1 MKEQKKFFLSPQ
13 ERRQRNREEM
23 KNAILE
29 AARQVMREEGVA
41 ALNLQEVAR
50 RVGVR
55 APSLYECFP
64 GKMALYDALFRM
76 GVRLYA
82 ERMNHFTESTDSFWE
97 RAQDGLE
104 NYMAFAQQY
113 PELYQL
119 VQERPVPGFVPS
131 EESMEQSRR
140 LLTMTDA
147 IVEKGIERGS
157 VALVITVAQAR
168 AIPPLS
174 HREAMGMARLELE
187 RFLALVTSLSEDEWE
202 KPTACPLWNVRQILA
217 HVTGAAAS
225 YARWSE
231 FKRQNSL
238 KVQRPYRAS
247 GLSFLESLNQIPADY
262 RACSTPAPLID
273 QLQTVD

>member
-1 MKEQKKFFLSPQ
+1 MKNQKSILSPQ

-23 KNAILE
+23 RHAILE
-29 AARQVMREEGVA
+29 AARQVMREQGVA

-55 APSLYECFP
+55 APSLYEYFP

-97 RAQDGLE
+97 RAQAGLE

-131 EESMEQSRR
+131 EESMEESRR

-147 IVEKGIERGS
+147 IVEQGIERGS
-157 VALVITVAQAR
+157 IALGITVSQAR
-168 AIPPLS
+168 DL
-174 HREAMGMARLELE
+174 
-187 RFLALVTSLSEDEWE
+187 FLAMMHGLTALHMANEPELPVGSGRFGSL
-202 KPTACPLWNVRQILA
+202 
-217 HVTGAAAS
+217 
-225 YARWSE
+225 
-231 FKRQNSL
+231 
-238 KVQRPYRAS
+238 
-247 GLSFLESLNQIPADY
+247 IPAALALF
-262 RACSTPAPLID
+262 RTAWEPHPFKTPD
-273 QLQTVD
+273 EQTEKA

>member
-1 MKEQKKFFLSPQ
+1 MKDQKSILSPQ

-55 APSLYECFP
+55 APSLYEYFP
-64 GKMALYDALFRM
+64 GKMALYDALFYM
-76 GVRLYA
+76 GVRLFV
-82 ERMNHFTESTDSFWE
+82 EQMNHFTESTDSFWE
-97 RAQDGLE
+97 RAQAGLE
-104 NYMAFAQQY
+104 NYMMFAQEY

-131 EESMEQSRR
+131 EESMEESRR

-157 VALVITVAQAR
+157 LALGITVSQAR
-168 AIPPLS
+168 DL
-174 HREAMGMARLELE
+174 
-187 RFLALVTSLSEDEWE
+187 FLAMMHGLTALHMANEPELPVGSGRFGSL
-202 KPTACPLWNVRQILA
+202 
-217 HVTGAAAS
+217 
-225 YARWSE
+225 
-231 FKRQNSL
+231 
-238 KVQRPYRAS
+238 
-247 GLSFLESLNQIPADY
+247 IPAALALF
-262 RACSTPAPLID
+262 RAAWEPEPSRTQD
-273 QLQTVD
+273 EQTQKE

>member
-1 MKEQKKFFLSPQ
+1 MKNQKSILSPQ

-23 KNAILE
+23 KHAILE

-55 APSLYECFP
+55 APSLYEYFP

-76 GVRLYA
+76 GVRLFA
-82 ERMNHFTESTDSFWE
+82 ERMSRFTESTDSFWA
-97 RAQDGLE
+97 RSQAGLE
-104 NYMAFAQQY
+104 NYMLFAQEY

-157 VALVITVAQAR
+157 VALGITVAQAR
-168 AIPPLS
+168 DL
-174 HREAMGMARLELE
+174 
-187 RFLALVTSLSEDEWE
+187 FLAMMHGLTALNMANEPDLPVGSGRFGSLLPAALTLFRAAWEPEPSQTQDEHTE
-202 KPTACPLWNVRQILA
+202 K
-217 HVTGAAAS
+217 
-225 YARWSE
+225 E
-231 FKRQNSL
+231 
-238 KVQRPYRAS
+238 
-247 GLSFLESLNQIPADY
+247 
-262 RACSTPAPLID
+262 
-273 QLQTVD
+273 